1 MDLGLDKHMDMTA
14 RLQAILKLA
23 RETLTK
29 KERWMLNEA
38 LRGVHG
44 FDFIDSTLSEYGF
57 GRGPKAGKNQYHL
70 RKDGEPI
77 GNAVL
82 QGDYQG
88 MEVVPVESVE
98 IQEESKKEVPWD
110 AWYSSGHIYDEWER
124 EQEAKED

>member
-1 MDLGLDKHMDMTA
+1 MTA

-23 RETLTK
+23 RETLTT

-44 FDFIDSTLSEYGF
+44 FDFIDSTLSEHGF
-57 GRGPKAGKNQYHL
+57 SRGSKAGKNQYHL
-70 RKDGEPI
+70 RRDGEPI

-82 QGDYQG
+82 KGDYQG
-88 MEVVPVESVE
+88 MEVVPSESVE
-98 IQEESKKEVPWD
+98 APEDTYEVPWD
-110 AWYSSGHIYDEWER
+110 AWYSSGHLYDEWER